1 MEDAGTRPMTAHHIR
16 LQSSVGDFSPEFVR
30 ELPALEEA
38 MTEHGIDPANF
49 VIAKD
54 MARVTPLPIA
64 FRPDGNPLEYTVFVK
79 GRSFTVTQPDDMSF
93 LTYFYSLCV
102 PPEHKDAPHSAAHL
116 LRTEEK
122 KLEALIGRLERWFN
136 KPI

>member
-1 MEDAGTRPMTAHHIR
+1 MTAHHIK
-16 LQSSVGDFSPEFVR
+16 LQSSYGDFSPEFVR
-30 ELPALEEA
+30 ELPALEKA

-93 LTYFYSLCV
+93 LTYFYGLCV
-102 PPEHKDAPHSAAHL
+102 PPKPHDAPHSAAHL
-116 LRTEEK
+116 LHTEEK